1 MGALYVASHHWCLNE
16 AFRLDVGHCCPG
28 ADDGQCRLCHRTP
41 RAGIAGSRDGLC
53 RDSRDGFHPYISS
66 YIALLRGINVGKAKR
81 IAMADL
87 RALLED
93 LGYTDVGTLLNSG
106 NVVFKAGKGV
116 PKKLAA
122 DISAAIAT
130 HLGIEVPVIVVSA
143 KELAL
148 IVRENPFASADD
160 PSRLLVAFV
169 ADVGMLSAMSAI
181 EPHVV
186 APEQFH
192 VGTHAAYLHCASG
205 ILESKAAEALL
216 GKARPPPPA
225 TGPPC

>member
-1 MGALYVASHHWCLNE
+1 MTTC
-16 AFRLDVGHCCPG
+16 
-28 ADDGQCRLCHRTP
+28 
-41 RAGIAGSRDGLC
+41 
-53 RDSRDGFHPYISS
+53 
-66 YIALLRGINVGKAKR
+66 IALLRGINVGKAKR

-87 RALLED
+87 RALLEG
-93 LGYTDVGTLLNSG
+93 LGYTDVATLLNSG
-106 NVVFKAGKGV
+106 NAVFKAGKDA

-130 HLGIEVPVIVVSA
+130 RLGIEVPVIVISA
-143 KELAL
+143 KKLAL

-169 ADVGMLSAMSAI
+169 AETGMLSAMSAI

-186 APEQFH
+186 APEKFH

-205 ILESKAAEALL
+205 ILESKAAETLL
-216 GKARPPPPA
+216 GKAGKAA
-225 TGPPC
+225 TTRNWATVLKLQALVDKIDA

>member
-1 MGALYVASHHWCLNE
+1 MKRSALMWAIAALVPMTANAACVIEPLEPELQAAETVYVGTVVRSVLIPS
-16 AFRLDVGHCCPG
+16 LDQLH
-28 ADDGQCRLCHRTP
+28 
-41 RAGIAGSRDGLC
+41 
-53 RDSRDGFHPYISS
+53 
-66 YIALLRGINVGKAKR
+66 IALLRGINVGKAKR

-169 ADVGMLSAMSAI
+169 ADAGMLSAMSAI

-205 ILESKAAEALL
+205 ILE
-216 GKARPPPPA
+216 PD
-225 TGPPC
+225 

>member
-1 MGALYVASHHWCLNE
+1 MTTC
-16 AFRLDVGHCCPG
+16 
-28 ADDGQCRLCHRTP
+28 
-41 RAGIAGSRDGLC
+41 
-53 RDSRDGFHPYISS
+53 
-66 YIALLRGINVGKAKR
+66 IALLRGINVGKAKR

-87 RALLED
+87 RALLEEMA
-93 LGYTDVGTLLNSG
+93 YTDVATLLNSG
-106 NVVFKAGKGV
+106 NVAFKARKGA

-130 HLGIEVPVIVVSA
+130 RLGIEVPVIVVSA

-169 ADVGMLSAMSAI
+169 ADAGMLSAMSAI

-192 VGTHAAYLHCASG
+192 IGTRAAYLHCASG

-216 GKARPPPPA
+216 GKAGKAA
-225 TGPPC
+225 TTRNWATVLKLRALVDKIDA

>member
-1 MGALYVASHHWCLNE
+1 M
-16 AFRLDVGHCCPG
+16 
-28 ADDGQCRLCHRTP
+28 TT
-41 RAGIAGSRDGLC
+41 
-53 RDSRDGFHPYISS
+53 

-93 LGYTDVGTLLNSG
+93 LGYTDVVTLLNSG

-130 HLGIEVPVIVVSA
+130 HLGIEVPVIVVST

-148 IVRENPFASADD
+148 IVGENPFASADD

-169 ADVGMLSAMSAI
+169 ADAGMLSAMSAI

-216 GKARPPPPA
+216 GKAA
-225 TGPPC
+225 TTRNWATVLKLQALVDKIDA